1 MSPRFASF
9 ATPSETRLGKGA
21 EVISYLSQELYKTP
35 IDTSF
40 AQTPTFTCLLSWKR
54 AFEGIERAYTF

>member
-21 EVISYLSQELYKTP
+21 EVISGLSQELYKTP